1 MQTISISEFKA
12 KCLGLLQQVSEENE
26 VLIVTKHGKP
36 IAEVRPC
43 PKDLETALQRFRG
56 SVTYSGDLIS
66 PLDEKWE
73 ANQ

>member
-1 MQTISISEFKA
+1 MQTIPISEFKA
-12 KCLGLLQQVSEENE
+12 KCLGLLQKVTEENE

-43 PKDLETALQRFRG
+43 PKDLEAALQRFRG
-56 SVTYSGDLIS
+56 SVTYAGDLIS
-66 PLDEKWE
+66 PLDEEWE